1 MACQS
6 RKEAEGEGGGTY
18 LPDRRLTIFRSER
31 MTPYTSLASSSKGR
45 PALEAAPTA
54 PPWACRSGG
63 VAAGAGTPG
72 DWLPSLSA
80 TMTPELEAR
89 VLRGLEKGVPDAEP
103 GAEPAT
109 EDEEGTGESACE
121 TPGRRPPP
129 SFARFGR
136 FVRCQSW

>member
-1 MACQS
+1 
-6 RKEAEGEGGGTY
+6 
-18 LPDRRLTIFRSER
+18 

-45 PALEAAPTA
+45 PALETAPTA
-54 PPWACRSGG
+54 PPWACTSGG
-63 VAAGAGTPG
+63 VAVGAGTPG
-72 DWLPSLSA
+72 DWLPSPSA

-89 VLRGLEKGVPDAEP
+89 VLRGLEKGVPGAEP
-103 GAEPAT
+103 GAEPTT
-109 EDEEGTGESACE
+109 EGGGRGESACE

>member
-1 MACQS
+1 
-6 RKEAEGEGGGTY
+6 
-18 LPDRRLTIFRSER
+18 
-31 MTPYTSLASSSKGR
+31 
-45 PALEAAPTA
+45 
-54 PPWACRSGG
+54 
-63 VAAGAGTPG
+63 
-72 DWLPSLSA
+72 
-80 TMTPELEAR
+80 MTPELEAR

-109 EDEEGTGESACE
+109 EDEEGMGESACE